1 MPLTFNNSIYNQL
14 KLCFWII
21 GFISIHKNVHS
32 QQLIIN
38 EVSQG
43 PSGAKEYVEL
53 LVTGTS
59 TCNGTPCMDLRNY
72 IIDDNNGNHASGAG
86 TGIAAGCVRLRN
98 ISFWQCIPYGT
109 LILIYNDADL
119 NTTIPPIDLS
129 MLDGNCRLIIP
140 ISNCTLLERF
150 DTQPS
155 TANAFYPVNSMFTN
169 CGSWGP
175 VSMANGDDSFQTISP
190 TGTLLHAVSWGNNT
204 LNTII
209 YFPGSSGGSVAM
221 MTNAMDNNPA
231 NQANWSL
238 VSVAGNETPGSPNNL
253 ANSIWINSMN
263 NACQP
268 FLPFT
273 ASVTSIPAGCSCNG
287 SATLTVAGAI
297 APYTYTWLP
306 NGGNSNTATGLC
318 SGTYTILSSS
328 FNGCLQ
334 STTASIASAGSL
346 SANIVKSNVSCI
358 GLANGSA
365 TVIQNS
371 GNPPFTYT
379 WIPSGGNSA
388 VANGLSAGTYTVLYT
403 DANNCNGT
411 GTVNITQPTAI
422 TNSVVINN
430 TNCGATAAT
439 GGATI
444 TLSGGTPGYTFNWL
458 PAGGTNSVATGL
470 LAGSYTA
477 NITDANGCNSNAVA
491 TILQTGSLNLS
502 ISKTNV
508 SCNGGTNGS
517 AAVSVSGGSTP
528 YSYNWLPNSTNGN
541 TINNLSSGVYT
552 VIVSDAN
559 NCNGTGTVNITQPTA
574 ITNSVVINN
583 TNCGATAAT
592 GGATITLSG
601 GTPGYTFNWL
611 PAGGTNSVATGL
623 LAGSYTANITDAN
636 GCNSNA
642 VATILQT
649 GSLNLSISKTN
660 VSCNGGT
667 NGSATVTVSGGSS
680 PYSYNWL
687 PNSANSNT
695 INNLSA
701 GNYTVTVSDANNCS
715 GSGTVSITQPLPI
728 IANVNALKLCYGQNG
743 LLISNISGGSL
754 PHSYFWNNI
763 SGTNNLSINPIATSI
778 YSLYVIDANGCQ
790 SNIDTAQVTIGNQLT
805 LNASPSKTICA
816 GNSVLLFAQANGGTG
831 NYQYSWQPGAMA
843 GQSIT
848 TTPTATMI
856 YTVNVTDGCS
866 QPQASQL
873 ITITIENLSQSIIN
887 ADKFSGC
894 APLCVSFT
902 NSSFINNLSIQSSVW
917 NFSDGSSLISI
928 SPTYCFNK
936 TGNYTA
942 YNTFTTSSG
951 CKDSVKLNKI
961 ITIYPKPLAN
971 FVASTNSV
979 TTDAPTIQF
988 SNLSTN
994 ATNYYWD
1001 FAGMSNSNNFNT
1013 YYNFSNTGKHLVTLV
1028 AFNEFCSDT
1037 AFKLIESF
1045 PEFTFYAP
1053 NTFTPNK
1060 DNINDIFLP
1069 IGEGWDTAS
1078 FSMEIF
1084 NRWGE
1089 LIFYSKK
1096 YNEGWN
1102 ADYKNTR
1109 VKNDIYV
1116 WKVSLK
1122 DIFGKQHRYIGKI
1135 TVLN

>member
-1 MPLTFNNSIYNQL
+1 M
-14 KLCFWII
+14 
-21 GFISIHKNVHS
+21 
-32 QQLIIN
+32 
-38 EVSQG
+38 
-43 PSGAKEYVEL
+43 
-53 LVTGTS
+53 
-59 TCNGTPCMDLRNY
+59 
-72 IIDDNNGNHASGAG
+72 
-86 TGIAAGCVRLRN
+86 
-98 ISFWQCIPYGT
+98 
-109 LILIYNDADL
+109 
-119 NTTIPPIDLS
+119 
-129 MLDGNCRLIIP
+129 
-140 ISNCTLLERF
+140 
-150 DTQPS
+150 
-155 TANAFYPVNSMFTN
+155 
-169 CGSWGP
+169 
-175 VSMANGDDSFQTISP
+175 
-190 TGTLLHAVSWGNNT
+190 
-204 LNTII
+204 
-209 YFPGSSGGSVAM
+209 
-221 MTNAMDNNPA
+221 
-231 NQANWSL
+231 
-238 VSVAGNETPGSPNNL
+238 
-253 ANSIWINSMN
+253 
-263 NACQP
+263 
-268 FLPFT
+268 
-273 ASVTSIPAGCSCNG
+273 
-287 SATLTVAGAI
+287 
-297 APYTYTWLP
+297 
-306 NGGNSNTATGLC
+306 
-318 SGTYTILSSS
+318 
-328 FNGCLQ
+328 
-334 STTASIASAGSL
+334 
-346 SANIVKSNVSCI
+346 
-358 GLANGSA
+358 
-365 TVIQNS
+365 
-371 GNPPFTYT
+371 
-379 WIPSGGNSA
+379 
-388 VANGLSAGTYTVLYT
+388 
-403 DANNCNGT
+403 
-411 GTVNITQPTAI
+411 
-422 TNSVVINN
+422 
-430 TNCGATAAT
+430 
-439 GGATI
+439 
-444 TLSGGTPGYTFNWL
+444 
-458 PAGGTNSVATGL
+458 
-470 LAGSYTA
+470 
-477 NITDANGCNSNAVA
+477 
-491 TILQTGSLNLS
+491 
-502 ISKTNV
+502 
-508 SCNGGTNGS
+508 
-517 AAVSVSGGSTP
+517 
-528 YSYNWLPNSTNGN
+528 
-541 TINNLSSGVYT
+541 
-552 VIVSDAN
+552 
-559 NCNGTGTVNITQPTA
+559 
-574 ITNSVVINN
+574 
-583 TNCGATAAT
+583 
-592 GGATITLSG
+592 
-601 GTPGYTFNWL
+601 
-611 PAGGTNSVATGL
+611 
-623 LAGSYTANITDAN
+623 
-636 GCNSNA
+636 
-642 VATILQT
+642 
-649 GSLNLSISKTN
+649 
-660 VSCNGGT
+660 
-667 NGSATVTVSGGSS
+667 
-680 PYSYNWL
+680 

-701 GNYTVTVSDANNCS
+701 GNYTLTVSDANNCS

-754 PHSYFWNNI
+754 PYSYFWNNI

-816 GNSVLLFAQANGGTG
+816 GNSVQLFAQANGGTG
-831 NYQYSWQPGAMA
+831 NYQYSWLPGAMA

-848 TTPTATMI
+848 TTPTATII

-866 QPQASQL
+866 QPQSSQL

-902 NSSFINNLSIQSSVW
+902 NSSFLNNVSIQSSVW

-936 TGNYTA
+936 TGSYTA